1 VSSAVPITTQDLA
14 EHLGMTGDAPADL
27 QLFLDAAIKVV
38 EGRCGPLEQRPVT
51 LRCRPNGRNLVLP
64 ATNLLQVSAVRDPSG
79 QTVDVT
85 AADVNLLAGIV
96 PVPCVRPGWWEVD
109 VVTGNTETPPD
120 LKLAVFV
127 VASHLYELK
136 RGRAGR
142 PQAYF
147 GGENSDTQD
156 VPRGFAVPAR
166 AAELMRPYVIPAFA

>member
-1 VSSAVPITTQDLA
+1 MPLTVQDLT
-14 EHLGMTGDAPADL
+14 EHLNMTGDPPEDL
-27 QLFLDAAIKVV
+27 QLFLDAAVRVV
-38 EGRCGPLEQRPVT
+38 EGRCGPLEQRPQT

-64 ATNLLQVSAVRDPSG
+64 ATNLQAVTAVRDPAG
-79 QTVDVT
+79 QVVDVR
-85 AADVNLLAGIV
+85 AGDVNLLAGIV
-96 PVPCVRPGWWEVD
+96 PVPAVRDGWWEVD
-109 VVTGNTETPPD
+109 VVMGGSPMPAD

-127 VASHLYELK
+127 VASHLYEIK

-142 PQAYF
+142 PQAFF

>member
-1 VSSAVPITTQDLA
+1 VPLTIQDLA
-14 EHLGMTGDAPADL
+14 EHLNMAGEPPEDL
-27 QLFLDAAIKVV
+27 QLFLDAAVRVV
-38 EGRCGPLEQRPVT
+38 EGRCGPLEQRSQT

-64 ATNLLQVSAVRDPSG
+64 ATNLQAVTAVRDPAG
-79 QTVDVT
+79 QFVAVR

-96 PVPCVRPGWWEVD
+96 PVPSVRDGWWEVD
-109 VVTGNTETPPD
+109 VSIGGSAMPAD
-120 LKLAVFV
+120 LKLAVFI

-136 RGRAGR
+136 RGRADR
-142 PQAYF
+142 PQAYY